1 MATWQCVTG
10 CGACC
15 NLDPVDRPDLEDYL
29 TPEEITH
36 YFSLVGKGGWCINFN
51 HNTRKCRI
59 YQNRPDFC
67 RVTPKTF
74 ETMYKVEKVEFND
87 FAIKC
92 CQQQITGIY
101 GKNSLEMKHYNQ
113 LVVVEQKTGGE

>member
-29 TPEEITH
+29 TPEEISH
-36 YFSLVGKGGWCINFN
+36 YFSLVGKRGWCINFN

-59 YQNRPDFC
+59 YQTRPDFC

-74 ETMYKVEKVEFND
+74 ETMYKVKKVQFND

-92 CQQQITGIY
+92 CQQQIAGIY
-101 GKNSLEMKHYNQ
+101 GENSFEMKHYKQ
-113 LVVVEQKTGGE
+113 LVMVDKKTGGE

>member
-74 ETMYKVEKVEFND
+74 ETMYKVEKVQFND

-92 CQQQITGIY
+92 CQQQIAGIY
-101 GKNSLEMKHYNQ
+101 GQNSLEMKHYNQ
-113 LVVVEQKTGGE
+113 LVVADQKTGGE

>member
-1 MATWQCVTG
+1 MATWQCVIG

-29 TPEEITH
+29 TPKEITH
-36 YFSLVGKGGWCINFN
+36 YFSLVGKEGWCINFN

-59 YQNRPDFC
+59 YQTRPDFC
-67 RVTPKTF
+67 RVTPQTF
-74 ETMYKVEKVEFND
+74 ETMYKVEKVQFND

-92 CQQQITGIY
+92 CQQQIAGIY
-101 GKNSLEMKHYNQ
+101 GENSFEIKHYNQ
-113 LVVVEQKTGGE
+113 LVIVDKKTGGE